1 MLRSTPLSRQPDE
14 GQSFSFGEDIAM
26 TREQQD
32 APPRRNHS
40 AILKA
45 KVALTALGGDQT
57 LAQVAERFDTHPNQ
71 TNDWKKKLLEKAAA
85 SVNGSADRPVHRQR
99 ISG

>member
-1 MLRSTPLSRQPDE
+1 M
-14 GQSFSFGEDIAM
+14 
-26 TREQQD
+26 
-32 APPRRNHS
+32 RRLDGTNS

-71 TNDWKKKLLEKAAA
+71 ANDWKKKLLEKAAA
-85 SVNGSADRPVHRQR
+85 AVDGSADRPAHLRQR
-99 ISG
+99 LSGESQHRALRRCLQQPASLQGV

>member
-1 MLRSTPLSRQPDE
+1 M
-14 GQSFSFGEDIAM
+14 
-26 TREQQD
+26 
-32 APPRRNHS
+32 
-40 AILKA
+40 
-45 KVALTALGGDQT
+45 ALTALGGDQT

-85 SVNGSADRPVHRQR
+85 SVNGSADRPAHRQR